1 MTHFLFLCSIDCPLF
16 VGICWSCFS
25 LFTHHY
31 VTLIAICLPVVFMLA
46 LSSRCRDSSQNTT
59 NKTTSLVLS
68 LFFIN
73 DIAYLFV
80 PLDLRYKTS
89 SPHRTSSR
97 ASKTKSQRSMY
108 RSNNVYSQV
117 ASWLVRRFKED
128 DDDMQKQRINRQ
140 NRIVT
145 DPVTSTYPC
154 NNKSRALRI
163 RAVMC
168 RHRFS
173 LAVPT
178 TTIAAAAASTTVIRR
193 YEYLVETAPMLA
205 VVRHSQ
211 AILLPVLASS

>member
-1 MTHFLFLCSIDCPLF
+1 
-16 VGICWSCFS
+16 
-25 LFTHHY
+25 
-31 VTLIAICLPVVFMLA
+31 MLA

-59 NKTTSLVLS
+59 NKTTTLVLS
-68 LFFIN
+68 FFFIN

-80 PLDLRYKTS
+80 PLDLRYETS

-128 DDDMQKQRINRQ
+128 DDDDMQKQRINCQ

-154 NNKSRALRI
+154 NNKNRALSI

-178 TTIAAAAASTTVIRR
+178 TTIAAAASTTVIHR
-193 YEYLVETAPMLA
+193 YEYLVETAPVLA

-211 AILLPVLASS
+211 AILLSVLASS